1 MKDTPF
7 STAILLLAQSFISP
21 VVMGLT
27 WVAMIMLSIMGRRIE
42 KHKPSTAEL
51 YWLAQMADDAQGPRA
66 DQTRRRASY
75 QYWACKNR

>member
-7 STAILLLAQSFISP
+7 NTAILLLAQSFISP

-27 WVAMIMLSIMGRRIE
+27 WVAMILLVITGRRIE
-42 KHKPSTAEL
+42 QHEPSTAEL
-51 YWLAQMADDAQGPRA
+51 YWLARMADDACGPRA
-66 DQTRRRASY
+66 DQARQRARQ